1 MPADEPNKFRLKIVA
16 AETAMSKVVVTKLRN
31 AASQANVSWLY
42 VDGESSRG
50 DKRATI
56 ALFLY
61 EMIQNYQRQMK
72 EDQFEIEVASSRGFY
87 KDRHFLLSQTKQFDL
102 FEMKSIPPE
111 DCILIVDSRT
121 DSVNFK
127 MR

>member
-1 MPADEPNKFRLKIVA
+1 
-16 AETAMSKVVVTKLRN
+16 
-31 AASQANVSWLY
+31 
-42 VDGESSRG
+42 
-50 DKRATI
+50 
-56 ALFLY
+56 
-61 EMIQNYQRQMK
+61 MIQNYQRQMK

-87 KDRHFLLSQTKQFDL
+87 KDCYFLLSQTKQFDL

-111 DCILIVDSRT
+111 DCTLIVDSRT